1 MRALEPDDFE
11 GRAVEVYWR
20 GISAGLKPD
29 PFLSVSEWA
38 DAHRILSQKSSAE
51 PGRWRTSRTPY
62 LREVMNCLS
71 TMSPVE
77 EIVIMASAQI
87 GKTELGNN
95 WVGYIIDRAPAP
107 TLAVQPTVEL
117 AKRYSR
123 QRIDAMVDETPRLR
137 ERVRPARERD
147 SGNTM
152 LAKEFPGGI
161 LIMTGANS
169 AVGLRSVP
177 ARNLF
182 MDEID
187 AYPQDVDGE
196 GDPVTLAR
204 ARTRTFARRKILL
217 TSTPTVHGQ
226 SRVEAAFNESDQR
239 RFHVPC
245 PHCGEFQTLKWP
257 FIKWDEGNPDSA
269 WLECEFNKCRIEEHS
284 KTQMLEAGRWVSENP
299 EAANTRIA
307 GFHINSLYSP
317 LGWFSW
323 ADAVRLWVESHRNP
337 DRLRVFVNTV
347 LGECWK
353 EAGDAPDWRRIYERR
368 EQYPIGVAPEGVR
381 FLTAGVDVQK
391 DRLEMQIVG
400 WGEQKEAWSV
410 AHLIIPGDTSDLGES
425 GPWGEL
431 GSRIWQNVPWAGG
444 GELAIKL
451 VGIDSGFNTQNV
463 YDFVRRFPPNK
474 VLALKGTDHLQQPVG
489 TPTAVDVLFQGR
501 RIRRGLKVWPIG
513 SSVLKTQIYGLL
525 KMDNPTEAE
534 LAANGF
540 PPGFIHFPQYDEDF
554 FKQLTAEQIVS
565 KVVKGYRKFEWQKVY
580 ERNEALDT
588 LVMARACAA
597 VCGIDRQQ
605 VQSRP
610 EPKPVRVDRG
620 PVEGMGN
627 FAGNPA
633 KIGENRPKQT
643 IIRKKSS
650 FWG

>member
-1 MRALEPDDFE
+1 MQAHESDFE
-11 GRAVEVYWR
+11 ERAAETYRR
-20 GISAGLKPD
+20 GMASGLRPD
-29 PFLSVSEWA
+29 PFLNVSEWA
-38 DAHRILSQKSSAE
+38 DAHRMLSQKSSAE

-62 LREVMNCLS
+62 LKEIMNCLS
-71 TMSPVE
+71 PSSPIE
-77 EIVIMASAQI
+77 EIVLMAAAQV
-87 GKTELGNN
+87 GKTETGNN

-152 LAKEFPGGI
+152 LAKEFAGGI

-196 GDPVTLAR
+196 GDPVSLAR
-204 ARTRTFARRKILL
+204 ARTRTFSRRKILL
-217 TSTPTVHGQ
+217 TSTPTIFGQ
-226 SRVEAAFNESDQR
+226 SRVEAAFLESDQR

-245 PHCGEFQTLKWP
+245 PHCGEFQTLKWG
-257 FIKWDEGNPDSA
+257 FLKWDEGNPDSV
-269 WLECEFNKCRIEEHS
+269 WLECEFNKCRIDEFS
-284 KTQMLEAGRWVSENP
+284 KTEMLAGGRWVSENP
-299 EAANTRIA
+299 EALNPRIA

-323 ADAVRLWVESHRNP
+323 ADAVRLWNESSKNP

-347 LGECWK
+347 LGETWK
-353 EAGDAPDWRRIYERR
+353 EKGDAPDWRRLYERR
-368 EQYPIGVAPEGVR
+368 EPYKIGIVPEGVTY
-381 FLTAGVDVQK
+381 LTAGVDVQK
-391 DRLEMQIVG
+391 DRLEMQVMG
-400 WGEQKEAWSV
+400 WGDRKESWSV
-410 AHLIIPGDTSDLGES
+410 AHWVLPGDTNDTGEG
-425 GPWGEL
+425 GPWAEL
-431 GSRIWQNVPWAGG
+431 GRRIWASLETHSG
-444 GELAIKL
+444 GEMPIRLTG
-451 VGIDSGFNTQNV
+451 VDSGFNTQTV

-474 VLALKGTDHLQQPVG
+474 VLALKGTDHLQQPIG
-489 TPTAVDVLFQGR
+489 TPTAVDVVANGK
-501 RIRRGLKVWPIG
+501 RIRRGLKVWPMG
-513 SSVLKTQIYGLL
+513 SSILKTEIYGHL
-525 KMDNPTEAE
+525 KMDNPTENE

-540 PPGFIHFPQYDEDF
+540 PPGFIHLPQYDEEY

-565 KVVKGYRKFEWQKVY
+565 RVVKGYRKFEWQKIY
-580 ERNEALDT
+580 ERNETLDT

-597 VCGIDRQQ
+597 ICGLDRQQ
-605 VQSRP
+605 NIASRP
-610 EPKPVRVDRG
+610 PQQGKPAQGSAEGLPKIK
-620 PVEGMGN
+620 E
-627 FAGNPA
+627 NPA
-633 KIGENRPKQT
+633 KKNEFQPKT
-643 IIRKKSS
+643 NIIRKRSS